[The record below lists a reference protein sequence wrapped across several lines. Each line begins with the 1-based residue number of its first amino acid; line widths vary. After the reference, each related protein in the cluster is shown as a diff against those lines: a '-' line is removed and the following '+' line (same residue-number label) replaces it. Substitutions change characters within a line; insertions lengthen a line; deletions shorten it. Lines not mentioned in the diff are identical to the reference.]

1 MRDLTAGKKD
11 YALFL
16 PAVSGFYTEVLG
28 RCRNFPD
35 YLPPDRTPKGFE
47 NGMEGLDFF
56 NEEKGYFYYDVG
68 LYSAGHAYLDE
79 ERSHKFE
86 WMIQERDRKKVTL
99 LGDSGGYQIGKGV
112 IKFDWEHFFEKK
124 GDPGYVGKADEMRA
138 KILHWLEYTADWS
151 LTLDVP
157 TWAYM
162 EETARE
168 RTGLRTF
175 QECLDATLFNLD
187 YFVEH
192 REGKTKFLNVL
203 QGTTWDDANTWYD
216 AVKDYPF
223 EGWAMGGNNM
233 RDIEIALRRLIIMR
247 DEGYLEGKDWIH
259 FLGTSKLEWA
269 VMLTGVQRELRK
281 HVNPN
286 VTVSYDAASPFI
298 AAAHGRIYTYNSMLC
313 DKLSYV
319 MDRGFDGRQLAKS
332 DIPFPFE
339 SEIGARMTVGD
350 ICTYGPEDLNKL
362 GKITYSAWDSFTYTM
377 LGAHNCYSHIGAV
390 QRINHLSDLESMRF
404 DPDWRTWTKTKR
416 KSKAAEPSFWVPRN
430 LLYFNNFI
438 KELFVSEHP
447 MQMLEDA
454 SPLLQEMTNQK
465 YIDGNTALFQ
475 DLFGDDS
482 DNEIVTGEDYER
494 EDDVLDALEKEL
506 RNED

>member
-1 MRDLTAGKKD
+1 
-11 YALFL
+11 
-16 PAVSGFYTEVLG
+16 
-28 RCRNFPD
+28 
-35 YLPPDRTPKGFE
+35 
-47 NGMEGLDFF
+47 
-56 NEEKGYFYYDVG
+56 
-68 LYSAGHAYLDE
+68 
-79 ERSHKFE
+79 
-86 WMIQERDRKKVTL
+86 
-99 LGDSGGYQIGKGV
+99 
-112 IKFDWEHFFEKK
+112 
-124 GDPGYVGKADEMRA
+124 
-138 KILHWLEYTADWS
+138 
-151 LTLDVP
+151 
-157 TWAYM
+157 
-162 EETARE
+162 
-168 RTGLRTF
+168 
-175 QECLDATLFNLD
+175 
-187 YFVEH
+187 
-192 REGKTKFLNVL
+192 
-203 QGTTWDDANTWYD
+203 
-216 AVKDYPF
+216 
-223 EGWAMGGNNM
+223 
-233 RDIEIALRRLIIMR
+233 
-247 DEGYLEGKDWIH
+247 
-259 FLGTSKLEWA
+259 
-269 VMLTGVQRELRK
+269 
-281 HVNPN
+281 
-286 VTVSYDAASPFI
+286 
-298 AAAHGRIYTYNSMLC
+298 MLC

-377 LGAHNCYSHIGAV
+377 LGAHNCYSHIRAV